1 MTIGY
6 TLAQLQYFCSVAELG
21 SFSAAATAQ
30 HVSPNAVSSAITTLE
45 EALGSQLCVRR
56 RSHGVALTSSGQI
69 LYDQAKDLLGRA
81 EELFL
86 SVADD
91 DTEGNRTLSLGCD
104 SALASTAL
112 VRLAETFARRHPR
125 VPLRL
130 FVDQQ
135 DTVIARLCEGEL
147 DCAILYDIGLP
158 AVLEKREL
166 YRRTAHVV
174 LSKRHRLSSRKS
186 VNLRELAQDPLVL
199 FDMNPTRDYALRLI
213 KGFGI
218 TPNVQY
224 RVSDR
229 EVARIL
235 VAHNLGYT
243 VTILDPVFDK
253 TEMGRA
259 LVRVPIAPKPSEEA
273 MVIAWTV
280 ASSANPRVGEI
291 VDIATQQVAHP
302 KAWGA

>member
-21 SFSAAATAQ
+21 SFSAAASAQ
-30 HVSPNAVSSAITTLE
+30 HVSPNAVSSAITALE

-69 LYDQAKDLLGRA
+69 LYDQAKDLLGLA

-86 SVADD
+86 VVADD
-91 DTEGNRTLSLGCD
+91 DAESVRPLNLGCD
-104 SALASTAL
+104 PALAGTVL
-112 VRLAETFARRHPR
+112 VRLAETFARSHPR
-125 VPLRL
+125 VALKLSVHR
-130 FVDQQ
+130 Q
-135 DTVIARLCEGEL
+135 DELIGQLSDGEL
-147 DCAILYDIGLP
+147 DCAILYDIALP
-158 AVLEKREL
+158 ALLEKREL

-174 LSKRHRLSSRKS
+174 LSKQHRLSSRKS
-186 VNLRELAQDPLVL
+186 VNLRELAQDPLIL
-199 FDMNPTRDYALRLI
+199 LDMNPTRDYILRLI
-213 KGFGI
+213 KGCGI
-218 TPNVQY
+218 TPDVHY
-224 RVSDR
+224 EVSDR
-229 EVARIL
+229 EVARAL
-235 VAHNLGYT
+235 VARNLGYS
-243 VTILDPVFDK
+243 VSILDPVVDK
-253 TEMGRA
+253 SEIGRA

-302 KAWGA
+302 KAWGG